1 MKLLTALVL
10 MFAVLTGCAAIDV
23 TKTAKGFHEPTNPND
38 VEILRTVPG
47 YPFEE
52 LGSVTATDFQPTET
66 AKMYNAIRA
75 KTAPLG
81 ASAVILSSEGI
92 NPNGRKW
99 ATGVAILKK

>member
-10 MFAVLTGCAAIDV
+10 MFAVIAGCAAIDV

-38 VEILRTVPG
+38 VEILRTIPG

-52 LGSVTATDFQPTET
+52 LGSVTATGFPPIET
-66 AKMYNAIRA
+66 AKMYNAIRT

-92 NPNGRKW
+92 GPDGLKW